1 MISMN
6 SLFKK
11 ILLLFIFQFIAIFM
25 LCAQENRIKDSLTIE
40 ETWKLLSTFE
50 KLSFEEGMDFINQIK
65 YEFSD
70 SISYIQLIDSILNFI
85 YKDVSLMYIK
95 HFLFFDSISK
105 IIRDTL
111 PFSFVINQ
119 NRINDYNHIKFFIS
133 YVKDGKRKVLKLQTI
148 DSLIIL
154 PPHDQIFDSV
164 YLILKYKNIYLS
176 TYINKDFKGYYH
188 LNGLEYI
195 HETVSFYIDK
205 YFIDCNYIRE
215 RARETN
221 AEGFLYVGY
230 IVYGDGLCSELL
242 IPDIKKYYKHGKQ
255 LVKNK

>member
-1 MISMN
+1 MN
-6 SLFKK
+6 KHIKIGVIWLFV
-11 ILLLFIFQFIAIFM
+11 LLVYPNTYS
-25 LCAQENRIKDSLTIE
+25 QENRIKDSLSID
-40 ETWKLLSTFE
+40 ETWKLLSTYE
-50 KLSFEEGMDFINQIK
+50 KLSFEEGMDFINHIK
-65 YEFSD
+65 YEVSD

-85 YKDVSLMYIK
+85 YKDVSLMYIR
-95 HFLFFDSISK
+95 HYQLMDSISK
-105 IIRDTL
+105 IIRDTI
-111 PFSFVINQ
+111 PYSFDLNQ
-119 NRINDYNHIKFFIS
+119 NRIKDYNHIKFFIS

-176 TYINKDFKGYYH
+176 TYINKDLKGYYH
-188 LNGLEYI
+188 LRGLEFI
-195 HETVSFYIDK
+195 HETVPFYRNK
-205 YFIDCNYIRE
+205 YFLNNSIRE

-230 IVYGDGLCSELL
+230 NSYGNGLCRELL

-255 LVKNK
+255 LVKSK